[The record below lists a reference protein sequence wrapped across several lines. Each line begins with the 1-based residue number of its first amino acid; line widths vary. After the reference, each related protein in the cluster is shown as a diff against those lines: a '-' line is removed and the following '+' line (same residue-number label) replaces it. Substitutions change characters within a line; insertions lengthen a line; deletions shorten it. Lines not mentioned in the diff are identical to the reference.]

1 MMPPEMAAFLV
12 GGNMTKK
19 HGHEKHIHCEH
30 EEVAFCGHCDV
41 AYCKSCKQE
50 WGAECTLA
58 HSPWYVYPT
67 ITTGGTATD
76 YPGANTTYTCAHAN

>member
-1 MMPPEMAAFLV
+1 MKQRMKQSV
-12 GGNMTKK
+12 
-19 HGHEKHIHCEH
+19 HEHQEHDNHLCETH
-30 EEVAFCGHCDV
+30 LGLCKRCDV
-41 AYCKSCKQE
+41 VYCVECGKE

-76 YPGANTTYTCAHAN
+76 YPGANITYTCAHAN